1 MKFLDRFYE
10 KFDEDKR
17 LARRHGQ
24 VEFFVTNFYI
34 NKILDKIKKKQAKA
48 MAK

>member
-24 VEFFVTNFYI
+24 VEFFGTNFYV
-34 NKILDKIKKKQAKA
+34 NKMFDKIKKKMSGHK
-48 MAK
+48 